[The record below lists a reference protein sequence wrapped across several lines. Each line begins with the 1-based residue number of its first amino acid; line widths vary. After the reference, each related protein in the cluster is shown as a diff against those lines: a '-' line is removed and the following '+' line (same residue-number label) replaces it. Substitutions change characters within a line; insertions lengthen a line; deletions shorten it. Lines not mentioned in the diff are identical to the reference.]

1 MFNRRLLVLQVLMFV
16 GLNYYRKTSAV
27 IHTMLFLAFLLFA
40 GEYMC
45 IDRYP
50 LGFEIILGQ
59 FTLYFCY
66 LVEPHKLS

>member
-1 MFNRRLLVLQVLMFV
+1 
-16 GLNYYRKTSAV
+16 
-27 IHTMLFLAFLLFA
+27 MLFLAFLLFA

-50 LGFEIILGQ
+50 LGFEILLDR

-66 LVEPHKLS
+66 LVEPHRLSWWYQVL